1 MLHELIH
8 YANVLMLIYGLTQ
21 YVDFKFYVY
30 KYINMQICIYIH
42 KANIDYFGLKDK
54 VMISFP
60 P

>member
-30 KYINMQICIYIH
+30 KYINMYIFIYTH

-54 VMISFP
+54 VMISLP